1 MPIEIIFTAKDKYH
15 FAVRKALESDGWKIT
30 DDPYFIQVGKR
41 RGYIDLGAEKSII
54 AAEKDLKKIA
64 VEVKSFV
71 SPSDLDSFEEALG
84 QFLIYLMVLEEK
96 EEDRA
101 LYLAIP
107 LSFHERFFD
116 DPFFQRL
123 AKRYSVKLIVF
134 HETENR
140 ILEWIP

>member
-1 MPIEIIFTAKDKYH
+1 MAKDKYH
-15 FAVRKALESDGWKIT
+15 FTVRQALEFDGWKIT
-30 DDPYFIQVGKR
+30 DDPYFIQIGKR
-41 RGYIDLGAEKSII
+41 RGYIDLAAEKSII
-54 AAEKDLKKIA
+54 AAEKDLTKIA

-84 QFLIYLMVLEEK
+84 QFLVYLMVLEEK
-96 EEDRA
+96 EKERV

-107 LSFHERFFD
+107 LAFYERFFD

-123 AKRYSVKLIVF
+123 AKRYGIKLIIF

-140 ILEWIP
+140 IVEWIP